1 MLVFIDE
8 SGDPGFGKGGNC
20 SAFFVVTLVI
30 FHDYAEA
37 QRTEEAI
44 KQLRRDL
51 HVPENYEFHFSKM
64 KDDWRIQ
71 FLKTVSRFKWVYV
84 AMALNKAALYGQGFK
99 VPDSLYKYTVRRAF
113 EAAKGHIRDAKVV
126 IDSSGNRNFR
136 EELKAYLR
144 QRVNKVDEDGLNVI
158 RKLALED
165 SHRND
170 LLQLA
175 DMACGAFA
183 RNLTRPE
190 ERNRFQRFIAANQ
203 MIAQRWP

>member
-8 SGDPGFGKGGNC
+8 SGDPGLGKQGNC
-20 SAFFVVTLVI
+20 SHFFVVTLVI
-30 FHDYAEA
+30 FQDNAEA
-37 QRTEEAI
+37 LRTEGAI
-44 KQLRRDL
+44 KQLRQDL
-51 HVPENYEFHFSKM
+51 RVPASYEFHFSKM
-64 KDDWRIQ
+64 KDEWRIQ
-71 FLKTVSRFKWVYV
+71 FLQTVSRFKWVYV
-84 AMALNKAALYGQGFK
+84 AMALNKDGLHSHGFK
-99 VPDSLYKYTVRRAF
+99 FPDSLYKYTVRRAF
-113 EAAKGHIRDAKVV
+113 EAARGHIRDAKVV

-136 EELKAYLR
+136 EELKSYLR
-144 QRVNKVDEDGLNVI
+144 QRVNKVDEDGVNVI
-158 RKLALED
+158 RKLSLED

-203 MIAQRWP
+203 MIAKVWP